1 MDPIDIPHVSLP
13 RASRLS
19 SFPIRA
25 SNSMAI
31 IRRHASSIDRKFIY
45 SFRSNPSFLDSLGNS
60 PQIESIPSLPSE
72 PIFNATRRDRT
83 WRREF
88 EDPSF
93 FLRSR
98 LSLSLSRFLV
108 FSTSYITPTGFIE
121 KPPTLSAVRETGYK
135 LRGKTQYGR
144 STFGRNSFLGMDNRW
159 RNEKGTGSFAGSRK
173 LLLFPIGP
181 VTFPQRLNEKPFL
194 LSFDSLSLSISRPI
208 SSSASIPLDC

>member
-98 LSLSLSRFLV
+98 LSLSRFLY
-108 FSTSYITPTGFIE
+108 FLYNPDGFIE
-121 KPPTLSAVRETGYK
+121 KPPTLSTVRETGYK

>member
-13 RASRLS
+13 CASRLS

-98 LSLSLSRFLV
+98 LSLSRFLY
-108 FSTSYITPTGFIE
+108 FLYNPDGFIE
-121 KPPTLSAVRETGYK
+121 KPPTLSTVRETGYK

-173 LLLFPIGP
+173 LLFPIGP

-208 SSSASIPLDC
+208 SSSTSIPLDC

>member
-98 LSLSLSRFLV
+98 LSLSRFLY
-108 FSTSYITPTGFIE
+108 FLYNPDGFIE
-121 KPPTLSAVRETGYK
+121 KPPTLSTVRETGYK

-173 LLLFPIGP
+173 LLFPIGP

-208 SSSASIPLDC
+208 SSSTSIPLDC